1 MPALVALANTTL
13 GSNSTTITF
22 SSIPGTYQDLYLV
35 VVGRSSGG
43 FYQNIRF
50 NGDSGANYNVLRF
63 TATGSTIASGV
74 AAAATRGLISD
85 ASFNSSITGAAF
97 IHILDYA
104 RTDKHKTTIG
114 DVHADSGYSNEMI
127 CNRWANTAA
136 ITSVALSSDSSQT
149 YLAGTTF
156 ALYGVRGS

>member
-13 GSNSTTITF
+13 SSNSTTITF

-35 VVGRSSGG
+35 VVGRSSMG
-43 FYQNIRF
+43 FFQNIRF
-50 NGDSGANYNVLRF
+50 NGDSGSNYNIVRF
-63 TATGSTIASGV
+63 TANGATLASGV
-74 AAAATRGLISD
+74 AAAQTRGLISD
-85 ASFNSSITGAAF
+85 SSFNSSITGAAF

-114 DVHADSGYSNEMI
+114 DVHADNGYNNELL
-127 CNRWANTAA
+127 CNRWSSTAA

>member
-43 FYQNIRF
+43 FFQNIRF
-50 NGDSGANYNVLRF
+50 NGDSGSNYNTVRF
-63 TATGSTIASGV
+63 TSNASTITSGTY
-74 AAAATRGLISD
+74 AGANRGLISD
-85 ASFNSSITGAAF
+85 QSLNSSITGAAF
-97 IHILDYA
+97 VHILDYA

-114 DVHADSGYSNEMI
+114 DVHVDNSTYNEML

-136 ITSVALSSDSSQT
+136 ITTVALSSDSGQT

-156 ALYGVRGS
+156 ALYGVTG

>member
-22 SSIPGTYQDLYLV
+22 SSIPSTYQDLYLV

-43 FYQNIRF
+43 FSQNIRF

-63 TATGSTIASGV
+63 TSTTSTIASGV
-74 AAAATRGLISD
+74 AASQTRGLISNL
-85 ASFNSSITGAAF
+85 SFNSSITGAAF
-97 IHILDYA
+97 VHILDYA

-114 DVHADSGYSNEMI
+114 DVHSDNGTANEML

-136 ITSVALSSDSSQT
+136 ITSVALSSDSGQT

>member
-50 NGDSGANYNVLRF
+50 NGDSGSNYNVLRF
-63 TATGSTIASGV
+63 TSNSTTVNSGTQASVG
-74 AAAATRGLISD
+74 RGLISD
-85 ASFNSSITGAAF
+85 QSFNSSITGAAF
-97 IHILDYA
+97 VHILDYA

-114 DVHADSGYSNEMI
+114 DVHVDNSTYAEMI

-136 ITSVALSSDSSQT
+136 ITTVALSSDSGQL